1 MDNSSDD
8 NLGLLED
15 LSDRIVKALDV
26 LERKDWYAA
35 RLILADLW
43 QELEMMFADSPSV
56 PSASQ
61 QPPPLS
67 PQQRAVLKQR
77 ATRLAHALRERP
89 QSESQAMAQQL
100 ESIISE

>member
-1 MDNSSDD
+1 MDNSNDD
-8 NLGLLED
+8 NLALLED
-15 LSDRIVKALDV
+15 LSGRIVKALDV

-43 QELEMMFADSPSV
+43 QELEMMFAESPST
-56 PSASQ
+56 STAT

-67 PQQRAVLKQR
+67 HEQRAELRKS

-89 QSESQAMAQQL
+89 QSESQEMAQQL